1 MRVLVCVTGQKNCER
16 LIRAGS
22 AVAKENGLE
31 LSVLHVAKPGTGFL
45 GSPVEGEAIEY
56 LYGISSEYGADMTV
70 LRAEDV
76 IETIAQFARKNEALV
91 IIMGR
96 AAKPGTRDFAR
107 EIALRIPETEVR
119 TVYSDE

>member
-16 LIRAGS
+16 LIREGS
-22 AVAKENGLE
+22 AVAKDAGLE
-31 LSVLHVAKPGTGFL
+31 LSVLHVAKPGASFL

-70 LRAEDV
+70 LRAEDTV
-76 IETIAQFARKNEALV
+76 EAIVNFARKSEALV

-96 AAKPGTRDFAR
+96 AGKPGSRDFAR

-119 TVYSDE
+119 TVYSEE